1 MKKSNLE
8 KFKKN
13 LKNQKVLEK
22 KFLKKIEKN
31 FEVRNWKKFA
41 TKFEKN

>member
-1 MKKSNLE
+1 MLE
-8 KFKKN
+8 KM
-13 LKNQKVLEK
+13 LEK
-22 KFLKKIEKN
+22 KFSEKNWKN